1 MSVYDFLVDFAIA
14 SALILVGQ
22 FLRAKIKFF
31 QEFFIPASMLAGF
44 IGLLLGERFLNVVH
58 FSSGASSYAGA
69 LIIVVFTVVGLNGF
83 SKGQKG
89 GADSTVKRVLSFT
102 MYRNVIMFIQ
112 FALGI
117 AVTLTVVTWLVPDI
131 NPGFGVLMA
140 SGSTGG
146 HGTAAAV
153 GSTFNDVYGWAE
165 ATDLG
170 MTFATV
176 GILSGVFGG
185 LIWIKI
191 ATKKGWTAYV
201 KDFKYISGDMRTGH
215 LRRPG
220 LAGTGTSPRQYPGP
234 MQGRRNGPAWK
245 FFKCRGQRAWP
256 RWPRSSCRPVSRC
269 PVPRCSWPRP
279 SPSRRAH
286 PGAVP

>member
-140 SGSTGG
+140 SGFTGG

-191 ATKKGWTAYV
+191 ATKKGWTIGSVVVIIAG
-201 KDFKYISGDMRTGH
+201 ILGH
-215 LRRPG
+215 YMVTKG
-220 LAGTGTSPRQYPGP
+220 LPNNEIFQGP
-234 MQGRRNGPAWK
+234 TV
-245 FFKCRGQRAWP
+245 
-256 RWPRSSCRPVSRC
+256 SSIAT
-269 PVPRCSWPRP
+269 W
-279 SPSRRAH
+279 
-286 PGAVP
+286 AVICACIATVVMVAVYLLG